1 MSRNGK
7 GFRILFSYCKENSSK
22 FRREHRTVLVL
33 CLLRNLLEQSLGH
46 DKDIKASHL
55 LGKSKAGITGFSSM
69 MH

>member
-1 MSRNGK
+1 MSMNGK

-33 CLLRNLLEQSLGH
+33 CLLEQSLGH
-46 DKDIKASHL
+46 DKDKKAFHL